1 MYACVGGLKSV
12 AGALLKKVLL
22 IVAASLRMSDEPVF
36 LDLEVPSYGMLCR
49 GRSDATSTNQEV
61 KREEKGRKV
70 YCRSVD

>member
-1 MYACVGGLKSV
+1 M

-36 LDLEVPSYGMLCR
+36 LDLEVPSCGMLCR
-49 GRSDATSTNQEV
+49 GRSDATFTNQEV
-61 KREEKGRKV
+61 KREAKGRKV